1 MRRTAARD
9 RMTRHHDFDVRRG
22 DALDGPRIGVAIGG
36 KHQAGSDQ
44 IEYVSQLRQVG
55 GDQRVGRRDRR
66 VRNADVV
73 RGEAEQ
79 GVLDIVAGQNDDRT
93 LGGKLA
99 ADQRFP
105 DASHAVERL
114 GIGEAAPTASSFAL
128 REQDP
133 IRRARRPIFE
143 PFRQLLRIAGE
154 RFRRSQPNRAVG
166 PAIGHHSRTAEANR
180 ANGWRVQSLIGHRLG
195 HGGLPSAHRLT
206 SGQPPSDSGRNACSP
221 GIDEIS
227 LK

>member
-79 GVLDIVAGQNDDRT
+79 GVLDIVAGQDDDRM

-114 GIGEAAPTASSFAL
+114 GIGEAAPTSPLAL

-133 IRRARRPIFE
+133 IRSVHRPVFE
-143 PFRQLLRIAGE
+143 PFRQLLRAASQS
-154 RFRRSQPNRAVG
+154 FCRSQIDRAVR
-166 PAIGHHSRTAEANR
+166 PAIGHDSRTAEANR